1 MRSSLGRSKLR
12 RLAWRYHCLQMAQ
25 MRLLDL
31 IKPYSS
37 NLTDQVS
44 TY

>member
-25 MRLLDL
+25 TGN
-31 IKPYSS
+31 SS
-37 NLTDQVS
+37 RINS
-44 TY
+44 IFIH